1 MFLRSY
7 NLKKYSFLLL
17 ISALLLAVI
26 GVLVIHSAVAG
37 TTDADIYTKQIMGI
51 GIGLAV
57 CIFLS
62 MVDYHLYI
70 RFFPVVYVTCCL
82 LLLFVLLKG
91 EVHGGAKRWL
101 RFPVIGQIQ
110 PSEFSKIF
118 LILSWAGLFTWLDDR
133 LNKPWAVGV
142 TILFSAVPLGLI
154 FKEPDLSTTIACGL
168 IFVTMIYVA
177 KISYKWILGVLAVLI
192 PSGIGF
198 TIFLLKNEEE
208 LVEKFYMVRR
218 IMAFLNPKKY
228 ADLYY
233 QQENSMM
240 AIGSG
245 GLFGKGL
252 NNTTF
257 ESVKN
262 GHFLSEAQTDF
273 IFAVVGEELGFA
285 GAIVILGLTMTMIVV
300 CLNIARQAKDLSG
313 RLICCGYAALLAFQT
328 FINVCVATGMMPNTG
343 IPFPFVS
350 YGLSSLLAMFIGL
363 GIVLNVGLQRGGKY

>member
-1 MFLRSY
+1 
-7 NLKKYSFLLL
+7 
-17 ISALLLAVI
+17 
-26 GVLVIHSAVAG
+26 
-37 TTDADIYTKQIMGI
+37 
-51 GIGLAV
+51 
-57 CIFLS
+57 
-62 MVDYHLYI
+62 
-70 RFFPVVYVTCCL
+70 
-82 LLLFVLLKG
+82 
-91 EVHGGAKRWL
+91 
-101 RFPVIGQIQ
+101 
-110 PSEFSKIF
+110 
-118 LILSWAGLFTWLDDR
+118 
-133 LNKPWAVGV
+133 
-142 TILFSAVPLGLI
+142 
-154 FKEPDLSTTIACGL
+154 
-168 IFVTMIYVA
+168 
-177 KISYKWILGVLAVLI
+177 
-192 PSGIGF
+192 
-198 TIFLLKNEEE
+198 
-208 LVEKFYMVRR
+208 
-218 IMAFLNPKKY
+218 
-228 ADLYY
+228 
-233 QQENSMM
+233 MM